1 MKKILKILL
10 AIFLVIVIVV
20 IGYVAYLFIQYSRIP
35 DNTDIVPQNAH
46 NDAMVTTDT
55 VYTVVTQNIGF
66 GAYTKDF
73 TFFMDGGKL
82 SRAKSKESVI
92 DCVNQSADTVLN
104 FSPDFVLFQEVDTDS
119 TRSHHV
125 DQSELLK
132 SRFKTFSNTFA
143 INYHSAYLA
152 YPFTSPHGA
161 SNSGILTL
169 SKYDF
174 STAKRRSLPISESI
188 TKFLDLDRCY
198 SMTRIP
204 VDNGKNLTLINLH
217 LSAYGGNPTI
227 RQQQVQKLS
236 DDMQYELEN
245 GKELLIYNVHLSAY
259 GGNDEIR
266 TAQMNMLLNDMKEEY
281 LKGNYCVCGGDFNH
295 DFTGDSTQRLNGGSS
310 VDFGWAQ
317 PFPEN
322 LLPKELSRC
331 INYSDEKLSPTCRN
345 CDIPYEEGNFTIIVD
360 GFLVSQNVTA
370 VSVENVHTG
379 FVYSD
384 HNPVVLKFSLK

>member
-20 IGYVAYLFIQYSRIP
+20 IGYVAYLLIQYSRIP

-82 SRAKSKESVI
+82 SRAKNKESVI

-104 FSPDFVLFQEVDTDS
+104 LSPDFVLFQEVDTDS

-198 SMTRIP
+198 SVSRIP
-204 VDNGKNLTLINLH
+204 T
-217 LSAYGGNPTI
+217 
-227 RQQQVQKLS
+227 
-236 DDMQYELEN
+236 EN

-259 GGNDEIR
+259 GGNAEIR
-266 TAQMNMLLNDMKEEY
+266 TAQMTMLLNDMKEEY

-295 DFTGDSTQRLNGGSS
+295 DFTGDSTQKLNGGSS

-331 INYSDEKLSPTCRN
+331 INYSDEKLIPTCRN